1 MWQSIKSSAVTGIEC
16 RLSSQEC
23 DRLIETK
30 AAEDERNS
38 QLRVELEQVKKV
50 ANDQTQLAAKYRRML
65 DAARDAY
72 IKEHSD
78 GETDCVT
85 PFDVYDSEGVCHAPD

>member
-1 MWQSIKSSAVTGIEC
+1 MHTLKLLSVAEKAGAGLSLTARQTHVLAWAFYSIE
-16 RLSSQEC
+16 
-23 DRLIETK
+23 
-30 AAEDERNS
+30 ERNKN
-38 QLRVELEQVKKV
+38 LFEELEQAKKV
-50 ANDQTQLAAKYRRML
+50 ANDQAQLAAKYRRML

-85 PFDVYDSEGVCHAPD
+85 PFDVYEL

>member
-1 MWQSIKSSAVTGIEC
+1 MWEKIERSTIIGLYCSISP
-16 RLSSQEC
+16 QDC
-23 DRLIETK
+23 DELMALKEQ
-30 AAEDERNS
+30 AEAYAQRNS
-38 QLRVELEQVKKV
+38 QLRVELEQVKRV
-50 ANDQTQLAAKYRRML
+50 ANDRAQLAAKYRRTL

-85 PFDVYDSEGVCHAPD
+85 PFDVYEL